1 MLNRR
6 KFLSLL
12 AFLPLGLPTVASAA
26 RRLVA
31 LRHSVNEK
39 RNRVVFEFDGK
50 VSFKKF
56 RMDNPPRFVLDVER
70 SGISKA
76 VDMSPNFPSHGIVK
90 KLRSHVSKDGKL
102 RLVLDLRRM
111 VPIDVGQWTT
121 PDGKGDR
128 IVVDFLGS
136 FVVPKPAP
144 KSSPPASG
152 GKPRER
158 APTPSTSNRKRPLVV
173 MIDPGHGG
181 KDPGAV
187 GKGRTREKDVVLS
200 ISRKLYKL
208 LKADS
213 RIKPYLT
220 RNRDVFLH
228 LNQRTRIARSKE
240 ADLFVS
246 VHADAA
252 RRRSARGA
260 SVYAV
265 STRGSSS
272 SHARWLADR
281 ENAAD
286 LKGGVEISDRNPVVQ
301 DVLLSM
307 SRGAV
312 QEYSLHAGG
321 SMVGSLGRIG
331 KMHSKRVERAGFA
344 VLKSPDIPS
353 ILVETG
359 FISNVH
365 EEKLLRSSKYQGRV
379 ALALRSGIRSYFDKV
394 PEYS

>member
-6 KFLSLL
+6 RFLSLL
-12 AFLPLGLPTVASAA
+12 AFLPLGFPTAALAA

-31 LRHSVNEK
+31 LRQSVNEK
-39 RNRVVFEFDGK
+39 RNRIVFEFDGK
-50 VSFKKF
+50 VKLERKF
-56 RMDNPPRFVLDVER
+56 LLDNPPRYVFDIR
-70 SGISKA
+70 QARASKSILSSQRF
-76 VDMSPNFPSHGIVK
+76 DRNGIVK
-90 KLRSHVSKDGKL
+90 GLRSSVSKDGTL
-102 RLVLDLRRM
+102 RLVLDLKRLA
-111 VPIDVGQWTT
+111 PVGVGKWLT
-121 PDGKGDR
+121 PDGKKDR
-128 IVVDFLGS
+128 VVVDFLGS
-136 FVVPKPAP
+136 FVAP
-144 KSSPPASG
+144 KSS
-152 GKPRER
+152 KR
-158 APTPSTSNRKRPLVV
+158 PSTSSRRPPDRASTPSISSRSRRLIVA
-173 MIDPGHGG
+173 IDPGHGG

-200 ISRKLYKL
+200 ISKRLYNL
-208 LKADS
+208 LKTDP
-213 RIKPYLT
+213 RITPYLT
-220 RNRDVFLH
+220 RDRDVFLRLH
-228 LNQRTRIARSKE
+228 RRTRIARGKK

-286 LKGGVEISDRNPVVQ
+286 LKGGIEVSGRDPDLQ
-301 DVLLSM
+301 DMLLSM
-307 SRGAV
+307 SRNAV
-312 QEYSLHAGG
+312 QEYSLHAGE
-321 SMVGSLGRIG
+321 SMVNSLKRVG

-359 FISNVH
+359 FISNAH
-365 EEKLLRSSKYQGRV
+365 EEKLLRSNKHQRRI
-379 ALALRSGIRSYFDKV
+379 ALALRSGIRNYFNKV
-394 PEYS
+394 PEYG

>member
-6 KFLSLL
+6 RFLSLL
-12 AFLPLGLPTVASAA
+12 ALLPLGLPTVASAA

-31 LRHSVNEK
+31 LRQSVNEQ
-39 RNRVVFEFDGK
+39 RNRVVFEFDGRVEYRK
-50 VSFKKF
+50 STIGG
-56 RMDNPPRFVLDVER
+56 NTPRFYLDIKQAKVAK
-70 SGISKA
+70 SVPK
-76 VDMSPNFPSHGIVK
+76 SPRFDRNGVVK
-90 KLRSHVSKDGKL
+90 GLRSHVHKNGTL
-102 RLVLDLRRM
+102 RLVLDLRRLAP
-111 VPIDVGQWTT
+111 VQIRKWPT
-121 PDGKGDR
+121 PDGKRDR

-136 FVVPKPAP
+136 FVAPKPSEKP
-144 KSSPPASG
+144 STSSKKHSD
-152 GKPRER
+152 R
-158 APTPSTSNRKRPLVV
+158 APTSSISSRSRRLVV
-173 MIDPGHGG
+173 AIDPGHGG

-200 ISRKLYKL
+200 ISKRLYNL
-208 LKADS
+208 LKADP
-213 RIKPYLT
+213 RITPYLT
-220 RNRDVFLH
+220 RDRDVFLRLH
-228 LNQRTRIARSKE
+228 RRTRIARGKK

-265 STRGSSS
+265 STKGSSS

-286 LKGGVEISDRNPVVQ
+286 LKGGIEISGRDPDVQ

-307 SRGAV
+307 SRNAV
-312 QEYSLHAGG
+312 QEYSLHAGE
-321 SMVGSLGRIG
+321 SMVGSLKRVG
-331 KMHSKRVERAGFA
+331 KMHSQRVERAGFA

-365 EEKLLRSSKYQGRV
+365 EEKLLRTKKHQRHI
-379 ALALRSGIRSYFDKV
+379 ALALRSGIRNYFNKV
-394 PEYS
+394 PEYG

>member
-1 MLNRR
+1 MLDRR
-6 KFLSLL
+6 RFLSLL
-12 AFLPLGLPTVASAA
+12 ALLPLGFPAAVSAA
-26 RRLVA
+26 RRLVT
-31 LRHSVNEK
+31 LRQSVNEQ
-39 RNRVVFEFDGK
+39 RNRIVFEFDGK
-50 VSFKKF
+50 VELKEEFSLK
-56 RMDNPPRFVLDVER
+56 DPPRFVLDVKQAR
-70 SGISKA
+70 VAKS
-76 VDMSPNFPSHGIVK
+76 VPTSPRFDRNGIVK
-90 KLRSHVSKDGKL
+90 NLRSSVSKDGTL
-102 RLVLDLRRM
+102 RLVLDLKRSAPAEVRK
-111 VPIDVGQWTT
+111 WLTT
-121 PDGKGDR
+121 DGKRDR

-136 FVVPKPAP
+136 FVVPKRTLKP
-144 KSSPPASG
+144 SASRR
-152 GKPRER
+152 KPSGR
-158 APTPSTSNRKRPLVV
+158 APTRPMSSRRRPLIV

-200 ISRKLYKL
+200 ISKKLYKL
-208 LKADS
+208 LKTDS

-220 RNRDVFLH
+220 RNRDVFLR
-228 LNQRTRIARSKE
+228 LYRRTQIARGKE

-260 SVYAV
+260 SVYAL

-286 LKGGVEISDRNPVVQ
+286 LKGGIEISGRDPELQ

-307 SRGAV
+307 SRNAV
-312 QEYSLHAGG
+312 QEYSLYAGKFML
-321 SMVGSLGRIG
+321 SSLGRVG

-359 FISNVH
+359 FISNAH
-365 EEKLLRSSKYQGRV
+365 EEKLLRSSKHQNRV
-379 ALALRSGIRSYFDKV
+379 ALALRSGIRNYFGKM

>member
-6 KFLSLL
+6 RFLSLL
-12 AFLPLGLPTVASAA
+12 ALLPLGFPTVVSAA

-31 LRHSVNEK
+31 LRQSVNK
-39 RNRVVFEFDGK
+39 QRNRVVFEFDGK
-50 VSFKKF
+50 VKLERKF
-56 RMDNPPRFVLDVER
+56 LLDNPPRYVFDIRKARASKSVLSSQRFDR
-70 SGISKA
+70 
-76 VDMSPNFPSHGIVK
+76 NGIVK
-90 KLRSHVSKDGKL
+90 SLRSNVSKDGTL
-102 RLVLDLRRM
+102 RLVLDLKRL
-111 VPIDVGQWTT
+111 VPVDVDKWPT
-121 PDGKGDR
+121 PDGKRDR

-136 FVVPKPAP
+136 FAVPKQTRKPSTP
-144 KSSPPASG
+144 ERKPSS
-152 GKPRER
+152 R
-158 APTPSTSNRKRPLVV
+158 APTPSVSSRSRRLVV
-173 MIDPGHGG
+173 AIDPGHGG

-200 ISRKLYKL
+200 ISKKLYKL
-208 LKADS
+208 LKADP
-213 RIKPYLT
+213 RITPYLT
-220 RNRDVFLH
+220 RDRDVFLRLH
-228 LNQRTRIARSKE
+228 RRTRIARGKK

-265 STRGSSS
+265 STKGSSS

-286 LKGGVEISDRNPVVQ
+286 LKGGIEISGRDPDVQ

-307 SRGAV
+307 SRNAV
-312 QEYSLHAGG
+312 QEYSLHAGE
-321 SMVGSLGRIG
+321 SMVSSLKRVG
-331 KMHSKRVERAGFA
+331 KMHSQRVERAGFA

-365 EEKLLRSSKYQGRV
+365 EEKLLRTKKHQRRV
-379 ALALRSGIRSYFDKV
+379 ALALRSGIRNYFNKV
-394 PEYS
+394 PEYG

>member
-1 MLNRR
+1 MFNRR
-6 KFLSLL
+6 RFLSLL
-12 AFLPLGLPTVASAA
+12 ALLPWGFPTAVLAA

-31 LRHSVNEK
+31 LRQSVKEQ
-39 RNRVVFEFDGK
+39 RNRIVFEFDGK
-50 VSFKKF
+50 VKLERKF
-56 RMDNPPRFVLDVER
+56 LLDNPPRYVFDIRQARV
-70 SGISKA
+70 SKS
-76 VDMSPNFPSHGIVK
+76 VPSSPRFDRNGIVK
-90 KLRSHVSKDGKL
+90 DLRSSVSKDGTL
-102 RLVLDLRRM
+102 RLVLDLKRLAP
-111 VPIDVGQWTT
+111 VEIKKWPT
-121 PDGKGDR
+121 PDGKRDR
-128 IVVDFLGS
+128 VVVDFLGS
-136 FVVPKPAP
+136 FAVPKSTP
-144 KSSPPASG
+144 KP
-152 GKPRER
+152 
-158 APTPSTSNRKRPLVV
+158 PTPSKKPSRRTSAPSTSSRRRPLVV

-187 GKGRTREKDVVLS
+187 GKGGTREKDVVLS

-208 LKADS
+208 LKADP
-213 RIKPYLT
+213 RIRPHLT
-220 RNRDVFLH
+220 RNRDVFLR
-228 LNQRTRIARSKE
+228 LYRRTQIARSKE

-272 SHARWLADR
+272 SHARWLANR

-286 LKGGVEISDRNPVVQ
+286 LKGGVEISGRDPELQ

-312 QEYSLHAGG
+312 QEYSLHAGEY
-321 SMVGSLGRIG
+321 MVGSLGRLG

-365 EEKLLRSSKYQGRV
+365 EEKLLRSSKHQGRI
-379 ALALRSGIRSYFDKV
+379 ALALRSGIRNYFSKV

>member
-6 KFLSLL
+6 RFLSLL
-12 AFLPLGLPTVASAA
+12 ALLPLGFPTVASAA

-31 LRHSVNEK
+31 LRQSVTEE
-39 RNRVVFEFDGK
+39 RNRVVFEFDGRVEYRKSTIGGNTPRFYLDIKQAK
-50 VSFKKF
+50 VSKSVPKS
-56 RMDNPPRFVLDVER
+56 PRFDR
-70 SGISKA
+70 
-76 VDMSPNFPSHGIVK
+76 NGIVK
-90 KLRSHVSKDGKL
+90 GLRSHVHKNGTL
-102 RLVLDLRRM
+102 RLVLDLRRLAP
-111 VPIDVGQWTT
+111 VQIRKWPT
-121 PDGKGDR
+121 PDGKRDR

-136 FVVPKPAP
+136 FVAPKPSEKP
-144 KSSPPASG
+144 LTSSKKSSD
-152 GKPRER
+152 R
-158 APTPSTSNRKRPLVV
+158 APTSSISSRSRRLVV
-173 MIDPGHGG
+173 AIDPGHGG

-187 GKGRTREKDVVLS
+187 GKGRTREKDVVLL
-200 ISRKLYKL
+200 ISKRLYNL
-208 LKADS
+208 LKADP
-213 RIKPYLT
+213 RITPYLT
-220 RNRDVFLH
+220 RDRDIFLRLH
-228 LNQRTRIARSKE
+228 RRTRIARGKK

-265 STRGSSS
+265 STKGSSS

-286 LKGGVEISDRNPVVQ
+286 LKGGIEISGRGPDVQ

-307 SRGAV
+307 SRNAV
-312 QEYSLHAGG
+312 QEYSLHAGE
-321 SMVGSLGRIG
+321 SMVGSLKRVG
-331 KMHSKRVERAGFA
+331 KMHSQRVERAGFA

-365 EEKLLRSSKYQGRV
+365 EEKLLRTKKHQRHI
-379 ALALRSGIRSYFDKV
+379 ALALRSGIRNYFNKV
-394 PEYS
+394 PEYG

>member
-6 KFLSLL
+6 RFLSLL
-12 AFLPLGLPTVASAA
+12 ALLPWGFPVAALAA
-26 RRLVA
+26 RRLMT
-31 LRHSVNEK
+31 LRQSVNEQ
-39 RNRVVFEFDGK
+39 RNRIVFEFDGK
-50 VSFKKF
+50 VEVERKF
-56 RMDNPPRFVLDVER
+56 AIKDPPRYVLDVKR
-70 SGISKA
+70 ARVSKS
-76 VDMSPNFPSHGIVK
+76 VPESPRFDRNGVVK
-90 KLRSHVSKDGKL
+90 GLRSHVHRNGTL
-102 RLVLDLRRM
+102 RLVLDLRRLAP
-111 VPIDVGQWTT
+111 VQIRKWPT
-121 PDGKGDR
+121 PDGKRDR

-136 FVVPKPAP
+136 FVTPKPSKKP
-144 KSSPPASG
+144 STSSKRPS
-152 GKPRER
+152 ER
-158 APTPSTSNRKRPLVV
+158 APTSSVSSRSRRLVV
-173 MIDPGHGG
+173 AIDPGHGG

-200 ISRKLYKL
+200 ISKRLYKL
-208 LKADS
+208 LKADP
-213 RIKPYLT
+213 RITPYLT
-220 RNRDVFLH
+220 RDRDIFLRLH
-228 LNQRTRIARSKE
+228 RRTRIARGKK

-265 STRGSSS
+265 STKGSSS

-286 LKGGVEISDRNPVVQ
+286 LKGGIEISGRDPDVQ

-307 SRGAV
+307 SRNAV
-312 QEYSLHAGG
+312 QEYSLHAGE
-321 SMVGSLGRIG
+321 SMVGSLKRVG
-331 KMHSKRVERAGFA
+331 KMHSQRVERAGFA

-365 EEKLLRSSKYQGRV
+365 EEKLLRTKKHQRRV
-379 ALALRSGIRSYFDKV
+379 ALALRSGIRNYFNKV
-394 PEYS
+394 PEYG

>member
-6 KFLSLL
+6 IFLSLL
-12 AFLPLGLPTVASAA
+12 AFLPLGFPAAALAA

-31 LRHSVNEK
+31 LRQSVNEK
-39 RNRVVFEFDGK
+39 RNRIVFEFDGK
-50 VSFKKF
+50 VELKKKF
-56 RMDNPPRFVLDVER
+56 VIDNPPRFVLDVKR
-70 SGISKA
+70 ANVSKS
-76 VDMSPNFPSHGIVK
+76 VPSSPRFDRNGIVK
-90 KLRSHVSKDGKL
+90 DLRLSVSKDGTL
-102 RLVLDLRRM
+102 RLVLDLKRWA
-111 VPIDVGQWTT
+111 PAEIGQWPTL
-121 PDGKGDR
+121 DGKGDR

-136 FVVPKPAP
+136 FVVPKSTRKPSASSKKPSSRTPAP
-144 KSSPPASG
+144 SI
-152 GKPRER
+152 
-158 APTPSTSNRKRPLVV
+158 SNRRRPLIV

-200 ISRKLYKL
+200 ISRKLHKL

-213 RIKPYLT
+213 RIRPYLT
-220 RNRDVFLH
+220 RNRDVFLR
-228 LNQRTRIARSKE
+228 LNRRTQIARGKE

-312 QEYSLHAGG
+312 QEYSLHAGD

-365 EEKLLRSSKYQGRV
+365 EEKLLRSSKYQSRV

>member
-6 KFLSLL
+6 RFLGLL
-12 AFLPLGLPTVASAA
+12 AFLPWGFPSAVSAA
-26 RRLVA
+26 GRLVA
-31 LRHSVNEK
+31 LRQSVNEQ
-39 RNRVVFEFDGK
+39 RNRIVFEFDGK
-50 VSFKKF
+50 VEIERKLDL
-56 RMDNPPRFVLDVER
+56 RNPSRYVLDVKRAGVSR
-70 SGISKA
+70 SVPK
-76 VDMSPNFPSHGIVK
+76 SPRFDRNGIVK
-90 KLRSHVSKDGKL
+90 GLRTSVSRNGTL
-102 RLVLDLRRM
+102 RLVLDLKRHA
-111 VPIDVGQWTT
+111 PAEISKWLT

-136 FVVPKPAP
+136 FAVPRATQ
-144 KSSPPASG
+144 KSSAASRRPSG
-152 GKPRER
+152 R
-158 APTPSTSNRKRPLVV
+158 ASTPSISSRSRRLVV
-173 MIDPGHGG
+173 AIDPGHGG

-187 GKGRTREKDVVLS
+187 GKGKTHEKDVVLS
-200 ISRKLYKL
+200 ISKKLYSL
-208 LKADS
+208 LKADP
-213 RIKPYLT
+213 RITPVLT
-220 RNRDVFLH
+220 RNRDVFLR
-228 LNQRTRIARSKE
+228 LNRRTRIARGKK

-265 STRGSSS
+265 STKGSSS

-286 LKGGVEISDRNPVVQ
+286 LKGGIEISGRDPDVQ

-307 SRGAV
+307 SRNAV

-321 SMVGSLGRIG
+321 LMVDSLKRMG
-331 KMHSKRVERAGFA
+331 KMHSPRVERAGFA

-365 EEKLLRSSKYQGRV
+365 EEKLLRSKKHQRRI
-379 ALALRSGIRSYFDKV
+379 ALALRSGIRNYFNKM
-394 PEYS
+394 PEYG

>member
-1 MLNRR
+1 
-6 KFLSLL
+6 
-12 AFLPLGLPTVASAA
+12 
-26 RRLVA
+26 
-31 LRHSVNEK
+31 
-39 RNRVVFEFDGK
+39 
-50 VSFKKF
+50 
-56 RMDNPPRFVLDVER
+56 
-70 SGISKA
+70 
-76 VDMSPNFPSHGIVK
+76 
-90 KLRSHVSKDGKL
+90 
-102 RLVLDLRRM
+102 
-111 VPIDVGQWTT
+111 
-121 PDGKGDR
+121 
-128 IVVDFLGS
+128 
-136 FVVPKPAP
+136 
-144 KSSPPASG
+144 
-152 GKPRER
+152 
-158 APTPSTSNRKRPLVV
+158 

-187 GKGRTREKDVVLS
+187 GKGGTREKDVVLS

-208 LKADS
+208 LKADP
-213 RIKPYLT
+213 RIRPHLT
-220 RNRDVFLH
+220 RNRDVFLR
-228 LNQRTRIARSKE
+228 LYRRTQIARSKE

-272 SHARWLADR
+272 SHARWLANR

-286 LKGGVEISDRNPVVQ
+286 LKGGVEISGRDPELQ

-312 QEYSLHAGG
+312 QEYSLHAGEY
-321 SMVGSLGRIG
+321 MVGSLGRLG

-365 EEKLLRSSKYQGRV
+365 EEKLLRSSKHQGRI
-379 ALALRSGIRSYFDKV
+379 ALALRSGIRNYFSKV

>member
-1 MLNRR
+1 MLDRR
-6 KFLSLL
+6 RFLSLL
-12 AFLPLGLPTVASAA
+12 ALLPLGFPAAVLAA
-26 RRLVA
+26 RRLVT
-31 LRHSVNEK
+31 LRQSVNEQ
-39 RNRVVFEFDGK
+39 RNRIVFEFDGK
-50 VSFKKF
+50 VELKKKF
-56 RMDNPPRFVLDVER
+56 SLENPPRFVLDVKR
-70 SGISKA
+70 ARVAKSVPS
-76 VDMSPNFPSHGIVK
+76 SPRFDRNGIVK
-90 KLRSHVSKDGKL
+90 DLRSSVSKDGTL
-102 RLVLDLRRM
+102 RLVLDLKRSA
-111 VPIDVGQWTT
+111 PAEVGKWLTT
-121 PDGKGDR
+121 DGKRDR

-136 FVVPKPAP
+136 FVIPKQTP
-144 KSSPPASG
+144 KSSTTKRKSSG
-152 GKPRER
+152 R
-158 APTPSTSNRKRPLVV
+158 APTRPTSSRRRPLVV

-187 GKGRTREKDVVLS
+187 GKGKTREKDVVLS
-200 ISRKLYKL
+200 ISKKLYKL
-208 LKADS
+208 LKTDP
-213 RIKPYLT
+213 RIRPYLT
-220 RNRDVFLH
+220 RNRDVFLR
-228 LNQRTRIARSKE
+228 LYRRTQIARSKE

-286 LKGGVEISDRNPVVQ
+286 LKGGVEISGRDPGVQ

-312 QEYSLHAGG
+312 QEYSLHAGEY
-321 SMVGSLGRIG
+321 MVNSLGRVG

-359 FISNVH
+359 FISNAH
-365 EEKLLRSSKYQGRV
+365 EEKLLRSSKHQNRV
-379 ALALRSGIRSYFDKV
+379 ALALRSGIRNYFKKM

>member
-6 KFLSLL
+6 RFLSLL
-12 AFLPLGLPTVASAA
+12 ALLPLGFPTVVSAA

-31 LRHSVNEK
+31 LRQNVNEQ
-39 RNRVVFEFDGK
+39 RNRVVFEFDGRVEYRK
-50 VSFKKF
+50 STIGG
-56 RMDNPPRFVLDVER
+56 NTPRFYLDIKQAKVAK
-70 SGISKA
+70 SVPK
-76 VDMSPNFPSHGIVK
+76 SPRFDRNGVVK
-90 KLRSHVSKDGKL
+90 GLRSHVHKNGTL
-102 RLVLDLRRM
+102 RLVLDLRRLTP
-111 VPIDVGQWTT
+111 VQIRKWPT

-136 FVVPKPAP
+136 FVAPKPSKKP
-144 KSSPPASG
+144 STSSKKSSD
-152 GKPRER
+152 R
-158 APTPSTSNRKRPLVV
+158 APTSSISSRSRRLVV
-173 MIDPGHGG
+173 AIDPGHGG

-200 ISRKLYKL
+200 ISKKLYNL
-208 LKADS
+208 LKADL
-213 RIKPYLT
+213 RITPYLT
-220 RNRDVFLH
+220 RDRDIFLRLNR
-228 LNQRTRIARSKE
+228 RTRIARGKK

-265 STRGSSS
+265 STKGSSS

-286 LKGGVEISDRNPVVQ
+286 LKGGIEISGRDPDVQ

-307 SRGAV
+307 SRNAV
-312 QEYSLHAGG
+312 QEYSLHAGE
-321 SMVGSLGRIG
+321 SMVGSLKRVG
-331 KMHSKRVERAGFA
+331 KMHSQRVERAGFA

-365 EEKLLRSSKYQGRV
+365 EEKLLRTKKHQRRV
-379 ALALRSGIRSYFDKV
+379 ALALRSGIRNYFNKV
-394 PEYS
+394 PEYG

>member
-6 KFLSLL
+6 RFLSFL
-12 AFLPLGLPTVASAA
+12 ALLPLGFPTAASAA

-31 LRHSVNEK
+31 LRQSVNER
-39 RNRVVFEFDGK
+39 RNRIVFEFDGK
-50 VSFKKF
+50 VALNRKF
-56 RMDNPPRFVLDVER
+56 VLDNPPRYVLDVKR
-70 SGISKA
+70 ARVSKS
-76 VDMSPNFPSHGIVK
+76 VPPSPRFDRRGVVK
-90 KLRSHVSKDGKL
+90 GLRSHVSKDGTL
-102 RLVLDLRRM
+102 RLVLDLKRLAPSETAKWLTR
-111 VPIDVGQWTT
+111 
-121 PDGKGDR
+121 DGKRDR
-128 IVVDFLGS
+128 IVVDFRGS
-136 FVVPKPAP
+136 FAVPKSTP
-144 KSSPPASG
+144 KSSASSKKPSSRAPARSASG
-152 GKPRER
+152 
-158 APTPSTSNRKRPLVV
+158 RKRSLVV

-200 ISRKLYKL
+200 ISRKLHKL

-213 RIKPYLT
+213 RIRPYLT
-220 RNRDVFLH
+220 RNRDVFLR
-228 LNQRTRIARSKE
+228 LYRRTQIARSRE

-272 SHARWLADR
+272 THARWLADR

-286 LKGGVEISDRNPVVQ
+286 LKGGVEISGRDPGVQ

-312 QEYSLHAGG
+312 QEYSLHAGEY
-321 SMVGSLGRIG
+321 MVNSLGRVG

-365 EEKLLRSSKYQGRV
+365 EEKLLRSSKHQGRI
-379 ALALRSGIRSYFDKV
+379 ALALRRGIRNYFNKV

>member
-6 KFLSLL
+6 RFLSLL
-12 AFLPLGLPTVASAA
+12 ALLPWGFPTVALAA
-26 RRLVA
+26 RQLVA
-31 LRHSVNEK
+31 LRHSVTEE
-39 RNRVVFEFDGK
+39 RNRVVFEFDGRVEYRK
-50 VSFKKF
+50 STIGGNV
-56 RMDNPPRFVLDVER
+56 PRFYLDIKR
-70 SGISKA
+70 ARISKSA
-76 VDMSPNFPSHGIVK
+76 SKSPRFPAHGIVK
-90 KLRSHVSKDGKL
+90 GLRSHVHENGTL
-102 RLVLDLRRM
+102 RLVLDLRRLTP
-111 VPIDVGQWTT
+111 VQVRKWPT
-121 PDGKGDR
+121 PDGKRDR

-136 FVVPKPAP
+136 FVVPKQTRKPSTPERKPSGRAPAP
-144 KSSPPASG
+144 SISSRS
-152 GKPRER
+152 RR
-158 APTPSTSNRKRPLVV
+158 LVV
-173 MIDPGHGG
+173 AIDPGHGG

-200 ISRKLYKL
+200 ISKKLYKL
-208 LKADS
+208 LKADP
-213 RIKPYLT
+213 RITPYLT
-220 RNRDVFLH
+220 RDRDIFLRLH
-228 LNQRTRIARSKE
+228 RRTRIARGKK

-265 STRGSSS
+265 STKGSSS

-286 LKGGVEISDRNPVVQ
+286 LKGGIEISGRDPDVQ

-307 SRGAV
+307 SRNAV
-312 QEYSLHAGG
+312 QEYSLHAGE
-321 SMVGSLGRIG
+321 SMVSSLKRIG
-331 KMHSKRVERAGFA
+331 KMHSQRVERAGFA

-365 EEKLLRSSKYQGRV
+365 EEKLLRTKKHQRQI
-379 ALALRSGIRSYFDKV
+379 ALALRSGIRNYFNKV
-394 PEYS
+394 PEYG

>member
-6 KFLSLL
+6 RFLSLL
-12 AFLPLGLPTVASAA
+12 ALLPLGFPTVASAA

-31 LRHSVNEK
+31 LRQSVTEE
-39 RNRVVFEFDGK
+39 RNRVVFEFDGRVEYRKSTIGGNTPRFYLDIKQAK
-50 VSFKKF
+50 VSKSVPKS
-56 RMDNPPRFVLDVER
+56 PRFDR
-70 SGISKA
+70 
-76 VDMSPNFPSHGIVK
+76 NGIVK
-90 KLRSHVSKDGKL
+90 GLRSHVHKNGTL
-102 RLVLDLRRM
+102 RLVLDLRRLAP
-111 VPIDVGQWTT
+111 VQIRKWPT
-121 PDGKGDR
+121 PDGKRDR

-136 FVVPKPAP
+136 FVAPKPSEKP
-144 KSSPPASG
+144 LTSSKKSSD
-152 GKPRER
+152 R
-158 APTPSTSNRKRPLVV
+158 APTSSISSRSRRLVV
-173 MIDPGHGG
+173 AIDPGHGG

-187 GKGRTREKDVVLS
+187 GKGRTREKDVVLL
-200 ISRKLYKL
+200 ISKRLYNL
-208 LKADS
+208 LKADP
-213 RIKPYLT
+213 RITPYLT
-220 RNRDVFLH
+220 RDRDIFLRLH
-228 LNQRTRIARSKE
+228 RRTRIARGKK

-265 STRGSSS
+265 STKGSSS

-286 LKGGVEISDRNPVVQ
+286 LKGGIEISGRDPDVQ

-307 SRGAV
+307 SRNAV
-312 QEYSLHAGG
+312 QEYSLHAGE
-321 SMVGSLGRIG
+321 SMVGSLKRVG
-331 KMHSKRVERAGFA
+331 KMHSQRVERAGFA

-365 EEKLLRSSKYQGRV
+365 EEKLLRTKKHQRHI
-379 ALALRSGIRSYFDKV
+379 ALALRSGIRNYFNKV
-394 PEYS
+394 PEYG

>member
-6 KFLSLL
+6 RFLSLL
-12 AFLPLGLPTVASAA
+12 ALLPLGFPAVVSAA

-31 LRHSVNEK
+31 LRQSVNEQ
-39 RNRVVFEFDGK
+39 RNRIVFEFDGK
-50 VSFKKF
+50 VEIERKF
-56 RMDNPPRFVLDVER
+56 AIKNPPRYVLDVKR
-70 SGISKA
+70 ARISKS
-76 VDMSPNFPSHGIVK
+76 VPKSPRFDRNGIVK
-90 KLRSHVSKDGKL
+90 DLRSNVSKDGTL
-102 RLVLDLRRM
+102 RLVLDLKRLA
-111 VPIDVGQWTT
+111 PADVSKWLTT
-121 PDGKGDR
+121 DGKKDR

-136 FVVPKPAP
+136 FVVPKQTRKPSTP
-144 KSSPPASG
+144 ERKPSG
-152 GKPRER
+152 R
-158 APTPSTSNRKRPLVV
+158 APTSSISSRSRRLVV
-173 MIDPGHGG
+173 AIDPGHGG

-187 GKGRTREKDVVLS
+187 GKGQTREKDVVLS
-200 ISRKLYKL
+200 ISKKLYNL
-208 LKADS
+208 LKADP
-213 RIKPYLT
+213 RITPYLT
-220 RNRDVFLH
+220 RDRDIFLRLH
-228 LNQRTRIARSKE
+228 RRTRIARGKK

-265 STRGSSS
+265 STKGSSS

-286 LKGGVEISDRNPVVQ
+286 LKGGVEISGRDPDVQ

-307 SRGAV
+307 SRNAV
-312 QEYSLHAGG
+312 QEYSLHAGE
-321 SMVGSLGRIG
+321 SMVGSLKRVG
-331 KMHSKRVERAGFA
+331 KMHSQRVERAGFA

-365 EEKLLRSSKYQGRV
+365 EEKLLRTKKHQRRV
-379 ALALRSGIRSYFDKV
+379 ALALRSGIRNYFNKV
-394 PEYS
+394 PEYG

>member
-6 KFLSLL
+6 IFLSIL
-12 AFLPLGLPTVASAA
+12 AFLPLGFPAAALAA

-31 LRHSVNEK
+31 LRQSVNEK
-39 RNRVVFEFDGK
+39 RNRIVFEFDGK
-50 VSFKKF
+50 VELKKKF
-56 RMDNPPRFVLDVER
+56 VIDNPPRFVLDVKR
-70 SGISKA
+70 ANVSKS
-76 VDMSPNFPSHGIVK
+76 VPSSPRFDRNGIVK
-90 KLRSHVSKDGKL
+90 DLRLSVSKDGTL
-102 RLVLDLRRM
+102 RLVLDLKRWA
-111 VPIDVGQWTT
+111 PAEIGQWPTL
-121 PDGKGDR
+121 DGKGDR

-136 FVVPKPAP
+136 FVVPKSTRKPSASSKKHSSRTPAP
-144 KSSPPASG
+144 SI
-152 GKPRER
+152 
-158 APTPSTSNRKRPLVV
+158 SNRRRPLIV

-200 ISRKLYKL
+200 ISRKLHKL

-213 RIKPYLT
+213 RIRPYLT
-220 RNRDVFLH
+220 RNRDVFLR
-228 LNQRTRIARSKE
+228 LNRRTQIARGKE

-312 QEYSLHAGG
+312 QEYSLHAGD

-365 EEKLLRSSKYQGRV
+365 EEKLLRSSKYQSRV

>member
-6 KFLSLL
+6 RFLSLL
-12 AFLPLGLPTVASAA
+12 ALLPLGFPVVVSAA

-31 LRHSVNEK
+31 LRHSVTEE
-39 RNRVVFEFDGK
+39 RNRVVFEFDGRVEYRK
-50 VSFKKF
+50 STIGGGA
-56 RMDNPPRFVLDVER
+56 PRFYLDIKRATVSE
-70 SGISKA
+70 SVPK
-76 VDMSPNFPSHGIVK
+76 SPRFPAHGVVK
-90 KLRSHVSKDGKL
+90 GLRSHVHENGTL
-102 RLVLDLRRM
+102 RLVLDLRRLTP
-111 VPIDVGQWTT
+111 VQVRKWPT
-121 PDGKGDR
+121 PDGKRDR

-136 FVVPKPAP
+136 FVVPKPSKKPSASSR
-144 KSSPPASG
+144 KSSGRAS
-152 GKPRER
+152 
-158 APTPSTSNRKRPLVV
+158 APSIPGRSRRLVV
-173 MIDPGHGG
+173 AIDPGHGG

-187 GKGRTREKDVVLS
+187 GKGKTREKDVVLS
-200 ISRKLYKL
+200 ISKKLYNL
-208 LKADS
+208 LKADP
-213 RIKPYLT
+213 RITPHLT
-220 RNRDVFLH
+220 RDRDVFLR
-228 LNQRTRIARSKE
+228 LYRRTRIARGKK

-272 SHARWLADR
+272 AHARWLADR

-286 LKGGVEISDRNPVVQ
+286 LKGGIEISDRDPDVQ

-307 SRGAV
+307 SRNAV
-312 QEYSLHAGG
+312 QEYSLHAGK
-321 SMVGSLGRIG
+321 SMVSSLRQVG
-331 KMHSKRVERAGFA
+331 KMHSQRVERAGFA

-365 EEKLLRSSKYQGRV
+365 EEKLLRTKKHQRRV
-379 ALALRSGIRSYFDKV
+379 ALALRSGIRNYFDKV
-394 PEYS
+394 PEYG

>member
-1 MLNRR
+1 MLSRR
-6 KFLSLL
+6 RFLNLL
-12 AFLPLGLPTVASAA
+12 AFLPVAFPTAAWAA

-31 LRHSVNEK
+31 LRQSVNEQ
-39 RNRVVFEFDGK
+39 RNRIVFEFDGK
-50 VSFKKF
+50 VELKRKF
-56 RMDNPPRFVLDVER
+56 EIDNPPRYVLDVKQASVSKSVPSSPR
-70 SGISKA
+70 FDRNGIIK
-76 VDMSPNFPSHGIVK
+76 G
-90 KLRSHVSKDGKL
+90 LRTSISKDGTL
-102 RLVLDLRRM
+102 RLVLDLKRRA
-111 VPIDVGQWTT
+111 PAEVGKWLT
-121 PDGKGDR
+121 PDGKRDR

-136 FVVPKPAP
+136 FAVPKPTR
-144 KSSPPASG
+144 K
-152 GKPRER
+152 
-158 APTPSTSNRKRPLVV
+158 PSTSPKKPADRTPARPPSGRRRPLIV

-187 GKGRTREKDVVLS
+187 GKGRTLEKDVVLS
-200 ISRKLYKL
+200 ISRKLHRL

-213 RIKPYLT
+213 RIRPYLT
-220 RNRDVFLH
+220 RNRDVFLRLH
-228 LNQRTRIARSKE
+228 RRTQLARGKE

-272 SHARWLADR
+272 SHARWLANR

-286 LKGGVEISDRNPVVQ
+286 LKGGVEISGQSAVVQ

-312 QEYSLHAGG
+312 QEYSLHAGE
-321 SMVGSLGRIG
+321 SMVGSLGRVG

-359 FISNVH
+359 FISNVQ
-365 EEKLLRSSKYQGRV
+365 EEKNLRSSKHQDRI
-379 ALALRSGIRSYFDKV
+379 ALALRRGIRNYFNKV

>member
-1 MLNRR
+1 MLDRR
-6 KFLSLL
+6 RFLSLL
-12 AFLPLGLPTVASAA
+12 ALLPLGFPTAALAA

-31 LRHSVNEK
+31 LRQSVNEQ
-39 RNRVVFEFDGK
+39 RNRIVFEFDGK
-50 VSFKKF
+50 VELEKKF
-56 RMDNPPRFVLDVER
+56 AIGSPPRYVLDVKR
-70 SGISKA
+70 AGVSKSIPS
-76 VDMSPNFPSHGIVK
+76 SPRFDRNGIVK
-90 KLRSHVSKDGKL
+90 GLRSSVSKNGTL
-102 RLVLDLRRM
+102 RLVLDLKRSA
-111 VPIDVGQWTT
+111 PAEVGKWLT
-121 PDGKGDR
+121 PDGKRDR

-136 FVVPKPAP
+136 FAVPRPTKKRSVSQKKPVGRVSRRP
-144 KSSPPASG
+144 TSS
-152 GKPRER
+152 RR
-158 APTPSTSNRKRPLVV
+158 RPLVV

-200 ISRKLYKL
+200 ISKKLYKL
-208 LKADS
+208 LKTDS
-213 RIKPYLT
+213 RIRPYLT
-220 RNRDVFLH
+220 RNRDVFLRLH
-228 LNQRTRIARSKE
+228 RRTQIARKMK

-272 SHARWLADR
+272 AHARWLADR

-286 LKGGVEISDRNPVVQ
+286 LKGGVEISGQPAVIQ

-312 QEYSLHAGG
+312 QEYSLHAGEY
-321 SMVGSLGRIG
+321 MVNSLGRVG
-331 KMHSKRVERAGFA
+331 KMHSRRVERAGFA

-365 EEKLLRSSKYQGRV
+365 EEKLLRSSKHQGRI
-379 ALALRSGIRSYFDKV
+379 ALALRGGIRNFFNKV

>member
-1 MLNRR
+1 MLDRR

-12 AFLPLGLPTVASAA
+12 AALPIGFSTSALA
-26 RRLVA
+26 ATRLVA
-31 LRHSVNEK
+31 LRQSVSEE
-39 RNRVVFEFDGK
+39 RNRIVFEFDGK
-50 VSFKKF
+50 VELVQRFALK
-56 RMDNPPRFVLDVER
+56 NPPRYVLDIRRAGVSSSVPASPRFASNGVIRDMR
-70 SGISKA
+70 S
-76 VDMSPNFPSHGIVK
+76 DVK
-90 KLRSHVSKDGKL
+90 DDGSL
-102 RLVLDLRRM
+102 RLALDLKRLMPVEVRKW
-111 VPIDVGQWTT
+111 PT
-121 PDGKGDR
+121 PDGKRDR

-136 FVVPKPAP
+136 FVVSKSSRKSSAPARKPAARAP
-144 KSSPPASG
+144 ARPASS
-152 GKPRER
+152 R
-158 APTPSTSNRKRPLVV
+158 SRPLVV
-173 MIDPGHGG
+173 VIDPGHGG

-187 GKGRTREKDVVLS
+187 GKGKTREKDVVLS
-200 ISRKLYKL
+200 ISKKLHKS

-213 RIKPYLT
+213 RIRPYLT
-220 RNRDVFLH
+220 RDRDVFLRLH
-228 LNQRTRIARSKE
+228 HRTRIARGKG

-265 STRGSSS
+265 SMKGSSS

-286 LKGGVEISDRNPVVQ
+286 LKGGLEISGRDPRVQ
-301 DVLLSM
+301 DTMLSM

-312 QEYSLHAGG
+312 REYSEYAGKF
-321 SMVGSLGRIG
+321 MVGSLGRIG
-331 KMHSKRVERAGFA
+331 KMHSSRVERAGFA

-359 FISNVH
+359 FISNAH
-365 EEKLLRSSKYQGRV
+365 EERLLRSSKHQRRI
-379 ALALRSGIRSYFDKV
+379 ALALRSGIRTFFAKV

>member
-6 KFLSLL
+6 IFLSIL
-12 AFLPLGLPTVASAA
+12 AFLPLGFPAAALAA

-31 LRHSVNEK
+31 LRQSVNEK
-39 RNRVVFEFDGK
+39 RNRIVFEFDGK
-50 VSFKKF
+50 VELKKKF
-56 RMDNPPRFVLDVER
+56 VIDNPPRFVLDVKR
-70 SGISKA
+70 ANVSKS
-76 VDMSPNFPSHGIVK
+76 VPSSPRFDRNGIVK
-90 KLRSHVSKDGKL
+90 DLRLSVSKDGTL
-102 RLVLDLRRM
+102 RLVLDLKRWA
-111 VPIDVGQWTT
+111 PAEIGQWPTL
-121 PDGKGDR
+121 DGKGDR

-136 FVVPKPAP
+136 FVVPKSTRKPSASSKKSSSRTPAP
-144 KSSPPASG
+144 SI
-152 GKPRER
+152 
-158 APTPSTSNRKRPLVV
+158 SNRRRPLIV

-200 ISRKLYKL
+200 ISRKLHKL

-213 RIKPYLT
+213 RIRPYLT
-220 RNRDVFLH
+220 RNRDVFLR
-228 LNQRTRIARSKE
+228 LNRRTQIARGKE

-312 QEYSLHAGG
+312 QEYSLHAGD

-365 EEKLLRSSKYQGRV
+365 EEKLLRSSKYQSRV

>member
-6 KFLSLL
+6 RFLSLL
-12 AFLPLGLPTVASAA
+12 AFLPLGLPTAVSAA

-31 LRHSVNEK
+31 LRQSVNEE

-50 VSFKKF
+50 IALARKF
-56 RMDNPPRFVLDVER
+56 AVDNPPRYVLDIKRASV
-70 SGISKA
+70 SKSIPS
-76 VDMSPNFPSHGIVK
+76 SPRFDRNGIVK
-90 KLRSHVSKDGKL
+90 GLRSNVSRDGTL
-102 RLVLDLRRM
+102 RLVLDLKRLAPAEVRK
-111 VPIDVGQWTT
+111 WLT
-121 PDGKGDR
+121 PDGKRDR

-136 FVVPKPAP
+136 FAVPRPTRKPSYSRKKPAGRVSTRP
-144 KSSPPASG
+144 TSS
-152 GKPRER
+152 RR
-158 APTPSTSNRKRPLVV
+158 RPLVV

-200 ISRKLYKL
+200 ISRKLHSL
-208 LKADS
+208 LKTDP
-213 RIKPYLT
+213 RIRPHLT
-220 RNRDVFLH
+220 RNRDVFLR
-228 LNQRTRIARSKE
+228 LYRRTQIARSKE

-286 LKGGVEISDRNPVVQ
+286 LKGGVEISGRPPKVQ

-312 QEYSLHAGG
+312 QEYSLHAGEY
-321 SMVGSLGRIG
+321 MVHSLGRVG

-365 EEKLLRSSKYQGRV
+365 EEKLLRSSKHQGRI
-379 ALALRSGIRSYFDKV
+379 ALALRSGIRHYFNKM

>member
-6 KFLSLL
+6 RFLSLL
-12 AFLPLGLPTVASAA
+12 ALLPWGFPVAALAA
-26 RRLVA
+26 RRLMT
-31 LRHSVNEK
+31 LRQSVNEQ
-39 RNRVVFEFDGK
+39 RNRIVFEFDGK
-50 VSFKKF
+50 VEVERKF
-56 RMDNPPRFVLDVER
+56 AIKDPPRYVLDVKR
-70 SGISKA
+70 ARVSKS
-76 VDMSPNFPSHGIVK
+76 VPKSPRFDRNGVVK
-90 KLRSHVSKDGKL
+90 GLRSHVHKNGTL
-102 RLVLDLRRM
+102 RLVLDLRRLAP
-111 VPIDVGQWTT
+111 VQIRKWPT
-121 PDGKGDR
+121 PDGKRDR

-136 FVVPKPAP
+136 FVTPKPSKKP
-144 KSSPPASG
+144 STSSKRPS
-152 GKPRER
+152 ER
-158 APTPSTSNRKRPLVV
+158 APASSVSSRSRRLVV
-173 MIDPGHGG
+173 AIDPGHGG

-200 ISRKLYKL
+200 ISKRLYKL
-208 LKADS
+208 LKADP
-213 RIKPYLT
+213 RITPYLT
-220 RNRDVFLH
+220 RDRDIFLRLH
-228 LNQRTRIARSKE
+228 RRTRIARGKK

-265 STRGSSS
+265 STKGSSS

-286 LKGGVEISDRNPVVQ
+286 LKGGIEISGRDPDVQ

-307 SRGAV
+307 SRNAV
-312 QEYSLHAGG
+312 QEYSLHAGE
-321 SMVGSLGRIG
+321 SMVGSLKRVG
-331 KMHSKRVERAGFA
+331 KMHSQRVERAGFA

-365 EEKLLRSSKYQGRV
+365 EEKLLRTKKHQRRV
-379 ALALRSGIRSYFDKV
+379 ALALRSGIRNYFNKV
-394 PEYS
+394 PEYG

>member
-1 MLNRR
+1 MLSRR
-6 KFLSLL
+6 KFLGLMALL
-12 AFLPLGLPTVASAA
+12 PWGFPVAALA
-26 RRLVA
+26 ERRLVA
-31 LRHSVNEK
+31 LRQSVNER
-39 RNRVVFEFDGK
+39 RNRVVLEFDGR
-50 VSFKKF
+50 VEIERKF
-56 RMDNPPRFVLDVER
+56 AIDNPPRYVLDVGRARVSKSVPSSPGFDR
-70 SGISKA
+70 SGI
-76 VDMSPNFPSHGIVK
+76 VK
-90 KLRSHVSKDGKL
+90 GLRSAVSESGTL
-102 RLVLDLRRM
+102 RLVLDLKRRAP
-111 VPIDVGQWTT
+111 VEIRKWPT

-136 FVVPKPAP
+136 FVAPRPARKPVASSPKPA
-144 KSSPPASG
+144 G
-152 GKPRER
+152 R
-158 APTPSTSNRKRPLVV
+158 APARQTPGRRKRLVV

-187 GKGRTREKDVVLS
+187 GKGGTREKDVALS
-200 ISRKLYKL
+200 ISMKLHKL

-220 RNRDVFLH
+220 RDRDIFLRLH
-228 LNQRTRIARSKE
+228 RRTQIARGKE

-265 STRGSSS
+265 STHGSSS

-286 LKGGVEISDRNPVVQ
+286 LKGGIEISGRDPVHQ

-307 SRGAV
+307 SRAAV
-312 QEYSLHAGG
+312 QEYSLHAGDY
-321 SMVGSLGRIG
+321 MVNSLGRIG
-331 KMHSKRVERAGFA
+331 KMHSSRVERAAFA

-359 FISNVH
+359 FISNVY
-365 EEKLLRSSKYQGRV
+365 EEKLLRSSKHQGRV
-379 ALALRSGIRSYFDKV
+379 ALALRAGIRNYFDKV
-394 PEYS
+394 PEYG

>member
-1 MLNRR
+1 MLSRR
-6 KFLSLL
+6 RFLGLL
-12 AFLPLGLPTVASAA
+12 AFLPFGLPSAAWAA
-26 RRLVA
+26 RRLVT
-31 LRHSVNEK
+31 LRQSVNEQ
-39 RNRVVFEFDGK
+39 RNRIVFEFDGK
-50 VSFKKF
+50 VELENKLALK
-56 RMDNPPRFVLDVER
+56 NPPRFVLDVRQARVAKSVPR
-70 SGISKA
+70 SPRF
-76 VDMSPNFPSHGIVK
+76 DRNGIVK
-90 KLRSHVSKDGKL
+90 GLRSSVSKDGTL
-102 RLVLDLRRM
+102 RLVLDLARRAPAE
-111 VPIDVGQWTT
+111 VSKWPT

-128 IVVDFLGS
+128 IVVDLLGS
-136 FVVPKPAP
+136 FVVSRPSAKPIAPAKKPARRTAARP
-144 KSSPPASG
+144 SSS
-152 GKPRER
+152 R
-158 APTPSTSNRKRPLVV
+158 RPLIV

-200 ISRKLYKL
+200 ISRKLHKL
-208 LKADS
+208 LKTDS
-213 RIKPYLT
+213 RIRPYLT
-220 RNRDVFLH
+220 RNRDVFLRLH
-228 LNQRTRIARSKE
+228 RRTQLARGRE

-252 RRRSARGA
+252 RRKSARGA

-286 LKGGVEISDRNPVVQ
+286 LKGGVEISGQPAVIQ

-307 SRGAV
+307 SRNAV
-312 QEYSLHAGG
+312 QEYSLHAGKY
-321 SMVGSLGRIG
+321 MVDSFGRIG
-331 KMHSKRVERAGFA
+331 RMHSRRVERAGFA

-365 EEKLLRSSKYQGRV
+365 EEKLLRSSKHQNRV
-379 ALALRSGIRSYFDKV
+379 ALALRSGIRNYFDKV
-394 PEYS
+394 PEYD

>member
-6 KFLSLL
+6 RFLSLL
-12 AFLPLGLPTVASAA
+12 ALLPWGFPTAVLAA
-26 RRLVA
+26 RQLVT
-31 LRHSVNEK
+31 LRHSVTEE
-39 RNRVVFEFDGK
+39 RNRVVFEFDGRVEYRESTIGGNAPRFYLDIKRAK
-50 VSFKKF
+50 VSKSVPKS
-56 RMDNPPRFVLDVER
+56 PRFDR
-70 SGISKA
+70 SG
-76 VDMSPNFPSHGIVK
+76 VVK
-90 KLRSHVSKDGKL
+90 GLRSHVHKNGTL
-102 RLVLDLRRM
+102 RLVLDLRRLTP
-111 VPIDVGQWTT
+111 VQVRKWPT
-121 PDGKGDR
+121 PDGKRDR

-136 FVVPKPAP
+136 FVTPKPSKKP
-144 KSSPPASG
+144 STSSKRPS
-152 GKPRER
+152 ER
-158 APTPSTSNRKRPLVV
+158 TPTPSVSSRSRRLVV
-173 MIDPGHGG
+173 AIDPGHGG

-200 ISRKLYKL
+200 ISKKLYKL
-208 LKADS
+208 LKADP
-213 RIKPYLT
+213 RITPYLT
-220 RNRDVFLH
+220 RDRDVFLRLH
-228 LNQRTRIARSKE
+228 RRTRIARGKK

-265 STRGSSS
+265 STKGSSS

-286 LKGGVEISDRNPVVQ
+286 LKGGIEISGRDPDVQ

-307 SRGAV
+307 SRNAV
-312 QEYSLHAGG
+312 QEYSLHAGE
-321 SMVGSLGRIG
+321 SMVSSLKRVG
-331 KMHSKRVERAGFA
+331 KMHSQRVERAGFA

-365 EEKLLRSSKYQGRV
+365 EEKLLRTKKHQRRV
-379 ALALRSGIRSYFDKV
+379 ALALRSGIRNYFNKV
-394 PEYS
+394 PEYG

>member
-6 KFLSLL
+6 RFLSLL
-12 AFLPLGLPTVASAA
+12 ALLPLGFPAAVSAA

-31 LRHSVNEK
+31 LRQSVNEQ
-39 RNRVVFEFDGK
+39 RNRIVFEFDGRVEYRK
-50 VSFKKF
+50 STIGG
-56 RMDNPPRFVLDVER
+56 NTPRFYLDITQAKVAK
-70 SGISKA
+70 SVPK
-76 VDMSPNFPSHGIVK
+76 SPRFDRNGVVK
-90 KLRSHVSKDGKL
+90 GLRSHVHKNGTL
-102 RLVLDLRRM
+102 RLVLDLRRLTP
-111 VPIDVGQWTT
+111 VQIRKWPT

-136 FVVPKPAP
+136 FVAPKPSKKP
-144 KSSPPASG
+144 STSSKKSSD
-152 GKPRER
+152 R
-158 APTPSTSNRKRPLVV
+158 APTSSISSRSRRLVV
-173 MIDPGHGG
+173 AIDPGHGG

-200 ISRKLYKL
+200 ISKRLYNL
-208 LKADS
+208 LKADP
-213 RIKPYLT
+213 RITPYLT
-220 RNRDVFLH
+220 RDRDIFLRLNR
-228 LNQRTRIARSKE
+228 RTRIARGKK

-265 STRGSSS
+265 STKGSSS

-286 LKGGVEISDRNPVVQ
+286 LKGGIEISGRDPDVQ

-307 SRGAV
+307 SRNAV
-312 QEYSLHAGG
+312 QEYSLHAGE
-321 SMVGSLGRIG
+321 SMVGSLKRVG
-331 KMHSKRVERAGFA
+331 KMHSQRVERAGFA

-365 EEKLLRSSKYQGRV
+365 EEKLLRTKKHQRRV
-379 ALALRSGIRSYFDKV
+379 ALALRSGIRNYFNKV
-394 PEYS
+394 PEYG